1 MKLEKTI
8 INNDNM
14 KEGDPYPVIHKEEC
28 KGCQRCIIACP
39 QQVISIS
46 SEFNDAGYQYAKY
59 NGEGCVGCKDCYYTC
74 PEPLAIEI
82 HSFKRKSNEMSR
94 MIKFKIRR
102 RANE

>member
-1 MKLEKTI
+1 MKKGES
-8 INNDNM
+8 
-14 KEGDPYPVIHKEEC
+14 YPVIHKEEC

-39 QQVISIS
+39 EKLIHS
-46 SEFNDAGYQYAKY
+46 SSNFNNAGYQYAIY

-94 MIKFKIRR
+94 IIKFKVWGKS
-102 RANE
+102 NE